1 MNPMMSGDPQAPL
14 GLGDPRYRPNH
25 AAVSPRRHH
34 TYSDLELARCRDLL
48 SQHSVGRIA
57 WSAADGPQLF
67 PISYAWLDDVV
78 VFRTSPYGILSELVQ
93 RTAVVFEVDEIAET
107 DRVGWSVIVRGRAA
121 GIASPDQL
129 SRPASTNQAIPWAS
143 GHRNLVIAITPT
155 QITGRAF
162 RPTDLDS
169 FP

>member
-1 MNPMMSGDPQAPL
+1 MTSSDTQPPDSYP
-14 GLGDPRYRPNH
+14 
-25 AAVSPRRHH
+25 AATSPKRHH
-34 TYSDLELARCRDLL
+34 TYDDLPTARCHELL

-57 WSAADGPQLF
+57 WSAADGPQMF
-67 PISYAWLDDVV
+67 PISYAWLNGLV

-93 RTAVVFEVDEIAET
+93 RTAVVFEVDAIKET
-107 DRVGWSVIVRGRAA
+107 RRVGWSVIVRGRAT

-129 SRPASTNQAIPWAS
+129 SRPASMSQAIPWAS

-155 QITGRAF
+155 QITGRRF
-162 RPTDLDS
+162 RPTAQDD

>member
-1 MNPMMSGDPQAPL
+1 MNPMMSGDPQPQF
-14 GLGDPRYRPNH
+14 DPSNLRYRPYP
-25 AAVSPRRHH
+25 AAVSPKRRH
-34 TYSDLELARCRDLL
+34 TFDDLPPARCHELL
-48 SQHSVGRIA
+48 GQHSVGRIA
-57 WSAADGPQLF
+57 WSAADGPQMF
-67 PISYAWLDDVV
+67 PISYAWLDGIV

-93 RTAVVFEVDEIAET
+93 RTAVVFEVDEIQET

-129 SRPASTNQAIPWAS
+129 SRPASMSQAVPWAS

-162 RPTDLDS
+162 RPTDQDDFL
-169 FP
+169 